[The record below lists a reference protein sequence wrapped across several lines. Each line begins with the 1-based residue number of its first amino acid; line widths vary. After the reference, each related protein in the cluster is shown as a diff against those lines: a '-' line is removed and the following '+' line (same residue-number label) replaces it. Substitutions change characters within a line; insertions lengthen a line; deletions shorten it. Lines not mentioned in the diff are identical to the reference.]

1 MLRMAIAFLLIAL
14 LAGALGL
21 ARTEFIAGEVAWVL
35 FVIFLVLAVVS
46 MLFGRSAGPPA

>member
-21 ARTEFIAGEVAWVL
+21 ARTEYIAAQVAWLL
-35 FVIFLVLAVVS
+35 FVIFLVLAVVT
-46 MLFGRSAGPPA
+46 MVFGRSSGPPV